1 MSQPVRQEYDRLAD
15 EYDARWQRYIDASL
29 QLAAE
34 VIELQGQ
41 EQVLDL
47 ACGTGQLAARLLA
60 RWPQLQITGV
70 DVSSQMLRRAC
81 ARQLRV
87 HWLCGE
93 AASLPLADEQFD
105 VVACLSAFHYFRQPR
120 RALVEMRRVLR
131 PGGQLIVVDWCD
143 DYLSCKLCSAWLR
156 LTDRAF
162 YKTYSLAEY
171 QTELQHAGFRV
182 LSAVR
187 RRIDWLWGMMRL
199 VATSPL

>member
-1 MSQPVRQEYDRLAD
+1 MSLPVRQEYDRLAD
-15 EYDARWQRYIDASL
+15 EYDTRWRRYIDASV

-41 EQVLDL
+41 ERVLDL

-70 DVSSQMLRRAC
+70 DVSSQMLRRAR
-81 ARQLRV
+81 ARQLPV

-162 YKTYSLAEY
+162 YKTYSLAEC

-199 VATSPL
+199 VATRPL